1 MSKKL
6 KFIDLFCGLG
16 GFRIALEKQNCK
28 CVFSS
33 DIDEAVAKVY
43 ETNYGEYPSGD
54 ITKIDAK
61 DIPDFDILCG
71 GFPCQSFSIAG
82 KRLGFDDARGTMF
95 FEVARILK
103 EKKPKAFMLENVKG
117 LTNHDGGKTL
127 QTILDILD
135 DLGYEVIY
143 RVINSA
149 EYGIPQSRERWY
161 CVGIRK
167 DLNVNIREK
176 ENEIFPTEQLL
187 LYSLDDVIDDVNE
200 YKDYTISDIAK
211 SNIEKY
217 LFKVKNKTS
226 KYTLAYE
233 IRPSRCQFKSNGISP
248 CLTAKMGTGG
258 NNVPVVVELNR
269 KLTEK
274 ECLKLMGY
282 PDDYKIG
289 KGSQAY
295 KQIGNSVIVPILS
308 SIAEN
313 LVRII
318 KENETN

>member
-1 MSKKL
+1 MKNNF

-16 GFRIALEKQNCK
+16 GFRIALEKQNCN

-33 DIDEAVAKVY
+33 DIDKAVAQVY
-43 ETNYGEYPSGD
+43 ENNFGDYPSGD
-54 ITKIDAK
+54 ITKINSK

-82 KRLGFDDARGTMF
+82 KRLGFEDSRGTMF

-103 EKKPKAFMLENVKG
+103 EKKPKAFILENVKG
-117 LTNHDGGKTL
+117 ITNHDGGKTL
-127 QTILDILD
+127 KTILDILD
-135 DLGYEVIY
+135 DLDYTYVNK
-143 RVINSA
+143 VINA
-149 EYGIPQSRERWY
+149 KDVGIPQNRERWY

-167 DLNVNIREK
+167 DLNIKLNPDI
-176 ENEIFPTEQLL
+176 IFPTEQTSFFS
-187 LYSLDDVIDDVNE
+187 YDDIIDVNNIYKE
-200 YKDYTISDIAK
+200 YKI
-211 SNIEKY
+211 SNICENNIQKHID
-217 LFKVKNKTS
+217 KVKEKKS

-233 IRPSRCQFKSNGISP
+233 IRPSRCQFKTAGVSP

-282 PDDYKIG
+282 PENYKIG
-289 KGSQAY
+289 NGSQAY
-295 KQIGNSVIVPILS
+295 KQIGNSVVVPVLEQISKSLVNIL
-308 SIAEN
+308 
-313 LVRII
+313 
-318 KENETN
+318 KNETIQ

>member
-1 MSKKL
+1 MKNNF

-16 GFRIALEKQNCK
+16 GFRIALEKQNCN

-33 DIDEAVAKVY
+33 DIDKAVAQVY
-43 ETNYGEYPSGD
+43 ENNFGDYPSGD
-54 ITKIDAK
+54 ITKINSK

-82 KRLGFDDARGTMF
+82 KRLGFEDSRGTMF

-103 EKKPKAFMLENVKG
+103 EKKPKAFILENVKG
-117 LTNHDGGKTL
+117 ITNHDGGKTL
-127 QTILDILD
+127 KTILDILD
-135 DLGYEVIY
+135 DLDYTYVNK
-143 RVINSA
+143 VINA
-149 EYGIPQSRERWY
+149 KDVGIPQNRERWY

-167 DLNVNIREK
+167 DLNIKLNPDI
-176 ENEIFPTEQLL
+176 IFPTEQTSFFS
-187 LYSLDDVIDDVNE
+187 YDDIIDVNNIYKE
-200 YKDYTISDIAK
+200 YKI
-211 SNIEKY
+211 SNICENNIQKHID
-217 LFKVKNKTS
+217 KVKEKKS

-233 IRPSRCQFKSNGISP
+233 IRPSRCQFKTDGVSP

-282 PDDYKIG
+282 PENYKIG
-289 KGSQAY
+289 NGSQAY
-295 KQIGNSVIVPILS
+295 KQIGNSVVVPVLEQISKSLVNIL
-308 SIAEN
+308 
-313 LVRII
+313 
-318 KENETN
+318 KNETIQ

>member
-1 MSKKL
+1 MNNNF

-16 GFRIALEKQNCK
+16 GFRIALEKQNCN

-33 DIDEAVAKVY
+33 DIDKAVAQVY
-43 ETNYGEYPSGD
+43 ENNFGDYPSGD
-54 ITKIDAK
+54 ITKINSK

-82 KRLGFDDARGTMF
+82 KRLGFEDSRGTMF

-103 EKKPKAFMLENVKG
+103 EKKPKAFILENVKG
-117 LTNHDGGKTL
+117 ITNHDGGKTL
-127 QTILDILD
+127 KTILDILD
-135 DLGYEVIY
+135 DLDYTYVNK
-143 RVINSA
+143 VINA
-149 EYGIPQSRERWY
+149 KDVGIPQNRERWY

-167 DLNVNIREK
+167 DLNIKLNPDI
-176 ENEIFPTEQLL
+176 IFPTEQTSFFS
-187 LYSLDDVIDDVNE
+187 YDDIIDVNNIYKE
-200 YKDYTISDIAK
+200 YKI
-211 SNIEKY
+211 SNICENNIQKHID
-217 LFKVKNKTS
+217 KVKEKKS

-233 IRPSRCQFKSNGISP
+233 IRPSRCQFKTAGVSP

-282 PDDYKIG
+282 PENYKIG
-289 KGSQAY
+289 NGSQAY
-295 KQIGNSVIVPILS
+295 KQIGNSVVVPVLEQISKSLVNIL
-308 SIAEN
+308 
-313 LVRII
+313 
-318 KENETN
+318 KNETIQ

>member
-1 MSKKL
+1 MKNNF

-16 GFRIALEKQNCK
+16 GFRIALEKQNCN

-33 DIDEAVAKVY
+33 DIDKAVAQVY
-43 ETNYGEYPSGD
+43 ENNFGEYPSGD
-54 ITKIDAK
+54 ITKIDSK

-82 KRLGFDDARGTMF
+82 KRLGFEDSRGTMF

-103 EKKPKAFMLENVKG
+103 EKKPKAFILENVKG
-117 LTNHDGGKTL
+117 ITNHDGGKTL
-127 QTILDILD
+127 KTILDILD
-135 DLGYEVIY
+135 DLDYTYVNK
-143 RVINSA
+143 VINA
-149 EYGIPQSRERWY
+149 KDVGIPQNRERWY

-167 DLNVNIREK
+167 DLNIKLNPDI
-176 ENEIFPTEQLL
+176 IFPTEQTNFFS
-187 LYSLDDVIDDVNE
+187 YDDIIDVSNIYKE
-200 YKDYTISDIAK
+200 YKISDICEN
-211 SNIEKY
+211 NIQKHID
-217 LFKVKNKTS
+217 KVKEKKS

-233 IRPSRCQFKSNGISP
+233 IRPSRCQFKTDGISP

-282 PDDYKIG
+282 PENYKIG
-289 KGSQAY
+289 NGSQAY
-295 KQIGNSVIVPILS
+295 KQIGNSVVVPVLEQISKSLVNIL
-308 SIAEN
+308 
-313 LVRII
+313 
-318 KENETN
+318 KNETIQ

>member
-187 LYSLDDVIDDVNE
+187 LYSLDDVIDDVN
-200 YKDYTISDIAK
+200 
-211 SNIEKY
+211 
-217 LFKVKNKTS
+217 
-226 KYTLAYE
+226 
-233 IRPSRCQFKSNGISP
+233 
-248 CLTAKMGTGG
+248 
-258 NNVPVVVELNR
+258 
-269 KLTEK
+269 
-274 ECLKLMGY
+274 
-282 PDDYKIG
+282 
-289 KGSQAY
+289 
-295 KQIGNSVIVPILS
+295 
-308 SIAEN
+308 
-313 LVRII
+313 
-318 KENETN
+318 

>member
-1 MSKKL
+1 MKNNF

-16 GFRIALEKQNCK
+16 GFRIALEKQNCN

-33 DIDEAVAKVY
+33 DIDKAVAQVY
-43 ETNYGEYPSGD
+43 ENNFGEYPSGD
-54 ITKIDAK
+54 ITKIDSK

-82 KRLGFDDARGTMF
+82 KRLGFEDSRGTMF

-103 EKKPKAFMLENVKG
+103 EKKPKAFILENVKG
-117 LTNHDGGKTL
+117 ITNHDGGKTL
-127 QTILDILD
+127 KTILDILD
-135 DLGYEVIY
+135 DLDYTYVNK
-143 RVINSA
+143 VINA
-149 EYGIPQSRERWY
+149 KDVGIPQNRERWY

-167 DLNVNIREK
+167 DLNIKLNPDM
-176 ENEIFPTEQLL
+176 IFPTEQTNFFS
-187 LYSLDDVIDDVNE
+187 YDDIIDVNNIYKE
-200 YKDYTISDIAK
+200 YKISDICEN
-211 SNIEKY
+211 NIQKHID
-217 LFKVKNKTS
+217 KVKEKKS

-233 IRPSRCQFKSNGISP
+233 IRPSRCQFKTDGISP

-282 PDDYKIG
+282 PEDYKIG
-289 KGSQAY
+289 NGSQAY
-295 KQIGNSVIVPILS
+295 KQIGNSVVVPVLEQISKSLVNIL
-308 SIAEN
+308 
-313 LVRII
+313 
-318 KENETN
+318 KNETIQ